1 MNKNIRLL
9 SVILLIA
16 MVILSACSSG
26 LSQVETQEAIQA
38 DGTITANEM
47 ELTIQ
52 TRLILGTFSLEDT
65 ENKVTSEQSQ
75 ELLPMWK
82 TLKVLLE
89 SDSAA
94 DLEIEALEE
103 QIQETMTSAQNQTI
117 NALFFTRESYME
129 FMSEYLPD
137 IQMGGAAMR
146 QGGTAN
152 TNGRQ
157 MQAGGMEAGGGGMPA
172 GGGGMPAGGMPAGG
186 GGIPAGGGGM
196 EGEMGGVL
204 PQSDSQITNAGMAA
218 GMNTLLIDALI
229 ELLESK

>member
-1 MNKNIRLL
+1 MIKNIGLL
-9 SVILLIA
+9 SVILLIM

-26 LSQVETQEAIQA
+26 LSQIETQEAVQA
-38 DGTITANEM
+38 DGTTIANEM
-47 ELTIQ
+47 QLTIQ
-52 TRLILGTFSLEDT
+52 TRLVLGTFSLEDT
-65 ENKVTSEQSQ
+65 ENKVTSEQAQ

-103 QIQETMTSAQNQTI
+103 QIQETMTSAQNQTM
-117 NALFFTRESYME
+117 NALSFTRESYME

-146 QGGTAN
+146 QDGTGN
-152 TNGRQ
+152 TSGRQ

-186 GGIPAGGGGM
+186 GGM
-196 EGEMGGVL
+196 EGETGGAL
-204 PQSDSQITNAGMAA
+204 PQSDGQITNAGMAG